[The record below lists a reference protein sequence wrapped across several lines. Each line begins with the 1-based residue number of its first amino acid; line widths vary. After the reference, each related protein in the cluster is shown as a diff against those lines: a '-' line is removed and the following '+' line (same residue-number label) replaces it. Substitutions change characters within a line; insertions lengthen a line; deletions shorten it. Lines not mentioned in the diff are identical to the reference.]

1 VTIRRA
7 VKLVA
12 LVVAV
17 AVAALYLPLDFLR
30 APVERAL
37 ARGLGRPVDVGEV
50 HLDLFGAPG
59 FTLDDVVIHEDPR
72 AGIEPFAYVN
82 SLGAKVRWLS
92 LLRRHLEF
100 AYLNLGDAT
109 VNIVKTDA
117 GPWNFQFLLG
127 STEVGSARVPAI
139 RMRAGRV
146 NFKFGDVKSVFY
158 FDAADLDVQPSSD
171 GSVDLRF
178 GGAPSRTDGTAR
190 DFGRFFLNGTWKS
203 LPVQRLDLSVDLQR
217 SSLAEISRLI
227 DTRGFGLHGVIALQ
241 AQISGPPS
249 GLEISGQ
256 LQVDDVHR
264 WDLVPR
270 GGGWKLPFKGALDL
284 RGEKVQLASSPNEPV
299 SLSFHA
305 WDLLSKTQW
314 EAGAELNR
322 IPLAAL
328 AEVARHMGV
337 ALPER
342 VSAEGEVSGSLD
354 YSQDSGLTG
363 RVDLKDASLTL
374 PDAAPLRAGAAS
386 LEIADGQVI
395 LDPSTV
401 EIGEK
406 DSAELQGVY
415 TLLQSHDLDLRITTR
430 GMSVG
435 DMRSFGLAAIP
446 LLDRTKQGTWRGW
459 ARYRAGEWSG
469 EYDLLNA
476 RIPVDGLADPLRI
489 QSASVKLNGARV
501 AVTKLR
507 AKAGAIDFTGDY
519 HWEPTAIRPHKFNI
533 VIEEADAAELTR
545 LLAPSLVRE
554 RGFLAR
560 TLRLDSAAV
569 PDWLKNRRADGTIS
583 IGTLTGGDLSLNLG
597 STRLLWDGGNVRL
610 VGVNGTVLTAN
621 LDGTVVAGDL
631 EVDLG
636 ADQKSGSPH
645 YHFEGKL
652 NDTPYKSGKL
662 DFDGVFDAEGEGV
675 QLIETAHAEGH
686 LRARSIVFSPD
697 AEFPAASACFELQ
710 GTHWKLGSVEVT
722 EGGEVYFGSGASQSD
737 GKLVLD
743 LMKGARQVRF
753 SGPLFAAAP

>member
-1 VTIRRA
+1 M
-7 VKLVA
+7 L
-12 LVVAV
+12 AV

-127 STEVGSARVPAI
+127 STEVGSSRVPAI

-203 LPVQRLDLSVDLQR
+203 LPAQRLDLSVDLER

-241 AQISGPPS
+241 AQMSGPPS

-406 DSAELQGVY
+406 DKIWVENRHRHMKDTIEKL
-415 TLLQSHDLDLRITTR
+415 
-430 GMSVG
+430 MG
-435 DMRSFGLAAIP
+435 DFQRF
-446 LLDRTKQGTWRGW
+446 
-459 ARYRAGEWSG
+459 
-469 EYDLLNA
+469 
-476 RIPVDGLADPLRI
+476 
-489 QSASVKLNGARV
+489 
-501 AVTKLR
+501 
-507 AKAGAIDFTGDY
+507 IDENPHFT
-519 HWEPTAIRPHKFNI
+519 N
-533 VIEEADAAELTR
+533 
-545 LLAPSLVRE
+545 
-554 RGFLAR
+554 
-560 TLRLDSAAV
+560 
-569 PDWLKNRRADGTIS
+569 
-583 IGTLTGGDLSLNLG
+583 
-597 STRLLWDGGNVRL
+597 
-610 VGVNGTVLTAN
+610 
-621 LDGTVVAGDL
+621 
-631 EVDLG
+631 
-636 ADQKSGSPH
+636 
-645 YHFEGKL
+645 
-652 NDTPYKSGKL
+652 
-662 DFDGVFDAEGEGV
+662 
-675 QLIETAHAEGH
+675 
-686 LRARSIVFSPD
+686 
-697 AEFPAASACFELQ
+697 
-710 GTHWKLGSVEVT
+710 
-722 EGGEVYFGSGASQSD
+722 
-737 GKLVLD
+737 
-743 LMKGARQVRF
+743 
-753 SGPLFAAAP
+753 